1 MTGELIG
8 AAEAGLYGLQL
19 LTTIT
24 LVASHSVIPSFREP
38 EQKHLAVLQSRVV
51 KKEARFTLP
60 LSGSTQWTVWK
71 TLRRTYFSWLP
82 KGARYAKKQLLEC
95 PDDTQ

>member
-38 EQKHLAVLQSRVV
+38 EQKHLVVLQSRVV
-51 KKEARFTLP
+51 KKGARFTLP
-60 LSGSTQWTVWK
+60 LSGSTQWTAVDSVAGL
-71 TLRRTYFSWLP
+71 TALLSAYSNALVLP
-82 KGARYAKKQLLEC
+82 LFLL
-95 PDDTQ
+95 DLV